1 MNKAEL
7 MEKLKNLS
15 MESGFENAAA
25 ALTDPDEVL
34 AFLKEKGIEATKE
47 ELSEVAASFLPSEE
61 GEIGEDA
68 LETVSGGISL
78 PLVIRLLSPFTKPIP
93 LQPVNP
99 KRFRK

>member
-15 MESGFENAAA
+15 MEPGFENAAA
-25 ALTDPDEVL
+25 AITNPDEVL
-34 AFLKEKGIEATKE
+34 AFLKEKGLEVTKE
-47 ELSEVAASFLPSEE
+47 ELSEIAASLFPSEE

-68 LETVSGGISL
+68 LEVVSGGSILSTL
-78 PLVIRLLSPFTKPIP
+78 FRLISPFRPMP